1 MRETSTSLIAARL
14 LLLNTFKQHLNNR
27 RGHNYINKGGD
38 MKQQLTHMV
47 NLNAH
52 LDDWAIE

>member
-1 MRETSTSLIAARL
+1 MHETNAPLIAARL
-14 LLLNTFKQHLNNR
+14 LLLETFKQHLNNR
-27 RGHNYINKGGD
+27 RGHNYISKGGD
-38 MKQQLTHMV
+38 MKQQLTHMI

>member
-1 MRETSTSLIAARL
+1 MRETSASLIAARL
-14 LLLNTFKQHLNNR
+14 LLLNAFRQHLYNR
-27 RGHNYINKGGD
+27 RGHNYISKGGD
-38 MKQQLTHMV
+38 MKQQLTHMI